1 MGASNP
7 GSIQLNCEQNSHGIK
22 LTSPAH
28 TSGQSYE
35 LKFPT
40 GNVTAGTFL
49 KVESVSGS
57 GTTGVGQLSFGTVSG
72 ISMGKAIAA
81 AIVFG

>member
-1 MGASNP
+1 MNH
-7 GSIQLNCEQNSHGIK
+7 NSHGIK

-28 TSGQSYE
+28 SASQSYE

-40 GNVTAGTFL
+40 GNVSNRFL
-49 KVESVSGS
+49 KVDSITGS
-57 GTTGVGQLSFGTVSG
+57 GTTAVGQLSFAEVSG